1 MPMQIVSEA
10 VNLAIHAMLVLSAN
24 PKRRISTVMIA
35 EHLRVSSSHLAKV
48 MQRLAIAGLVSS
60 MRGTTGG
67 FVLACDPQ
75 KVSIA
80 QIVDV
85 IDQGKFTSSC
95 LLKMPRCKEGHC
107 PVSDLH
113 KNLHSIMRERFEQVH
128 LSDFHKNM
136 ETFVLP
142 PENKIR

>member
-24 PKRRISTVMIA
+24 PERRISTVLIA

-48 MQRLAIAGLVSS
+48 MQRLALVGLVSS

-67 FVLACDPQ
+67 FMLACDPQ

-80 QIVDV
+80 QIVDA
-85 IDQGKFTSSC
+85 IEQGKFASSC
-95 LLKMPRCKEGHC
+95 LLKMPRCKEGRC

-113 KNLHSIMRERFEQVH
+113 QNLHNMLRERFAQVH

-136 ETFVLP
+136 ETFILP
-142 PENKIR
+142 PDNKIR